1 LAEKTYS
8 NLQQRLGEW
17 LEKEENPSEKSERLR
32 ESQSQATRIAEQLQ
46 QSQVRNSELAAEIDT
61 LKSQIAKQAELNQKD
76 RLAKESAESQSKDLM
91 AKQTAAESDL
101 NQLKATLQEKLRIA
115 GDLSQI
121 RQQIAERNVAW
132 EDSQAQAAKLIK
144 ERDNA
149 KDKADRLEKLL
160 ASSGSANP
168 TDLVKMSEQE
178 ILKIEAID
186 TKDWDATDKALTEAK
201 RKYRDL
207 AKNRNKQLQDF
218 SETSPT
224 IRKIDAE
231 LASQESVVRKALQLR
246 DQADH
251 QMFLELDQQLATKR
265 AGRTD
270 LIDNVGRLP
279 TSEPV
284 VEIDKQIANLL
295 ARQATYTVGHAR
307 AIGKQRLDVA
317 TILEEITS
325 RNLQPGK
332 AAGDLLVIEVNG
344 IDVQFRWCPAGSFQ
358 MGSPS
363 SEKGRDSDED
373 VVKVTHS
380 QGFWMMETECWQALW
395 VAVTDASKSSDWS
408 QSDGVGDRYPA
419 YFISHYEAKLFA
431 RKLNQLLES
440 EGVIG
445 GYEVRLP
452 TEAQWEHAVRA
463 GSTTAYCYGN
473 DEGKLGEYAWY
484 DNNSGN
490 TNHPVGTKKPNA
502 WGIHDGYGSVWE
514 WCSDWYDKYP
524 EGPLTDPAGP
534 SSGSNRVYRGGSWS
548 IEAAFCRSAIRYRNV
563 PLFRHIDLGFRVA
576 LSSSG
581 IPKSP
586 E

>member
-1 LAEKTYS
+1 
-8 NLQQRLGEW
+8 
-17 LEKEENPSEKSERLR
+17 
-32 ESQSQATRIAEQLQ
+32 
-46 QSQVRNSELAAEIDT
+46 
-61 LKSQIAKQAELNQKD
+61 
-76 RLAKESAESQSKDLM
+76 M

-121 RQQIAERNVAW
+121 QQQIAERNLAW

-149 KDKADRLEKLL
+149 KDKVERLEKLL

-270 LIDNVGRLP
+270 LIENVGRLP

-332 AAGDLLVIEVNG
+332 AAGDLLVINFQG
-344 IDVQFRWCPAGSFQ
+344 IDIRFRWCPAGSFQ

-363 SEKGRDSDED
+363 SEEGRDSDED

-395 VAVTDASKSSDWS
+395 VAVMGASKSSEWS
-408 QSDGVGDRYPA
+408 QQHGVGDRYPA
-419 YFISHYEAKLFA
+419 YNISHDEAKLFA

-452 TEAQWEHAVRA
+452 TEAQWEYAVRA
-463 GSTTAYCYGN
+463 GSTTAFCFGS

-484 DNNSGN
+484 EKNSGS

-502 WGIHDGYGSVWE
+502 WGIHDGHGSVWE
-514 WCSDWYDKYP
+514 WCSDWYDSRYP
-524 EGPLTDPAGP
+524 KGPLIDPVGP
-534 SSGSNRVYRGGSWS
+534 SRGSNCVSRGGGWDNT
-548 IEAAFCRSAIRYRNV
+548 AADCRSAIRNRITPGNRNNN
-563 PLFRHIDLGFRVA
+563 LGFRLA

>member
-1 LAEKTYS
+1 
-8 NLQQRLGEW
+8 
-17 LEKEENPSEKSERLR
+17 
-32 ESQSQATRIAEQLQ
+32 
-46 QSQVRNSELAAEIDT
+46 
-61 LKSQIAKQAELNQKD
+61 
-76 RLAKESAESQSKDLM
+76 
-91 AKQTAAESDL
+91 
-101 NQLKATLQEKLRIA
+101 
-115 GDLSQI
+115 
-121 RQQIAERNVAW
+121 
-132 EDSQAQAAKLIK
+132 
-144 ERDNA
+144 
-149 KDKADRLEKLL
+149 
-160 ASSGSANP
+160 
-168 TDLVKMSEQE
+168 
-178 ILKIEAID
+178 LKIEAID

-231 LASQESVVRKALQLR
+231 LVSQESVVRKALQLR

-295 ARQATYTVGHAR
+295 ARQATYTVGHER
-307 AIGKQRLDVA
+307 AIGKQRFDVA
-317 TILEEITS
+317 TILEEIKPK
-325 RNLQPGK
+325 NLLPGK
-332 AAGDLLVIEVNG
+332 AAGDLLVINVKG
-344 IDVQFRWCPAGSFQ
+344 IDIRFRWCPPGSFQ

-363 SEKGRDSDED
+363 TEMGRDSDED
-373 VVKVTHS
+373 IVKVTHS

-395 VAVTDASKSSDWS
+395 VAVMGASKRSAWS
-408 QSDGVGDRYPA
+408 QECGVGDRYPA
-419 YFISHYEAKLFA
+419 YRISHDEATEFA
-431 RKLNQLLES
+431 RKLNQLLE
-440 EGVIG
+440 GFIG
-445 GYEVRLP
+445 GYDVRLP
-452 TEAQWEHAVRA
+452 TEAQWEYTVRA
-463 GSTTAYCYGN
+463 GSTTVYSFGS

-484 DNNSGN
+484 NKNSGN

-502 WGIHDGYGSVWE
+502 WGIHDEHGSVWE
-514 WCSDWYDKYP
+514 WCSDWYYGKHP
-524 EGPLTDPAGP
+524 KGPLTDPVGP
-534 SSGSNRVYRGGSWS
+534 SSGSSRVGRGGGWG
-548 IEAAFCRSAIRYRNV
+548 IDAADCRSAGRSSFSPEDRND
-563 PLFRHIDLGFRVA
+563 ILGFRVA

>member
-1 LAEKTYS
+1 
-8 NLQQRLGEW
+8 
-17 LEKEENPSEKSERLR
+17 
-32 ESQSQATRIAEQLQ
+32 
-46 QSQVRNSELAAEIDT
+46 
-61 LKSQIAKQAELNQKD
+61 
-76 RLAKESAESQSKDLM
+76 
-91 AKQTAAESDL
+91 
-101 NQLKATLQEKLRIA
+101 
-115 GDLSQI
+115 
-121 RQQIAERNVAW
+121 
-132 EDSQAQAAKLIK
+132 
-144 ERDNA
+144 
-149 KDKADRLEKLL
+149 
-160 ASSGSANP
+160 
-168 TDLVKMSEQE
+168 
-178 ILKIEAID
+178 
-186 TKDWDATDKALTEAK
+186 
-201 RKYRDL
+201 
-207 AKNRNKQLQDF
+207 
-218 SETSPT
+218 
-224 IRKIDAE
+224 
-231 LASQESVVRKALQLR
+231 VRKALQLR

-251 QMFLELDQQLATKR
+251 QMFHELDQQLATKR
-265 AGRTD
+265 AGRTE
-270 LIDNVGRLP
+270 LIENVGRLP

-295 ARQATYTVGHAR
+295 ARQATYTVGHER

-317 TILEEITS
+317 AILEEITP

-380 QGFWMMETECWQALW
+380 KGFWMMETECWQALW
-395 VAVTDASKSSDWS
+395 VAVMGASKSSEWS
-408 QSDGVGDRYPA
+408 QQHGIGDRYPA
-419 YFISHYEAKLFA
+419 YSISHDEATLFA

-452 TEAQWEHAVRA
+452 TEAQWEYAVRA
-463 GSTTAYCYGN
+463 GSTTAFCFGS

-484 DNNSGN
+484 DKNSGS

-502 WGIHDGYGSVWE
+502 WGIHDGHGSVHE
-514 WCSDWYDKYP
+514 WCSNWWCSDGYDDEYP
-524 EGPLTDPAGP
+524 KGPLINPVGP
-534 SSGSNRVYRGGSWS
+534 SRGSIRAFRGGSWNNA
-548 IEAAFCRSAIRYRNV
+548 AAFCGSAIRIWYSPEDRNFS
-563 PLFRHIDLGFRVA
+563 LLGFRVA